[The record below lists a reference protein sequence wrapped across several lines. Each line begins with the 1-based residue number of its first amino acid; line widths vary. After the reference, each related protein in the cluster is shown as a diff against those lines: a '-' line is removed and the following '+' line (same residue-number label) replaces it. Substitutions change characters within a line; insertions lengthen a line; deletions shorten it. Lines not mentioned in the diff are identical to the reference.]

1 MMPPR
6 VSPLSA
12 ATFSAVLVLLTA
24 CGTNTPAAD
33 PPASPISIP
42 SPEGTARQSAGS
54 ATAEPVVPGDGS
66 FPSPGDAD
74 RTSADSTAELAARI
88 MHSWDTK
95 LDLTET
101 AAAIRAK
108 PLMSPEW
115 AANQVEPQRNANQ
128 AAWLKPSAHS
138 AYSIPRVTKAT
149 GDVARDVADDK
160 AIRSYDVT
168 WNWVSRDGVKLTE
181 TGSSQVTLYLEK
193 HSGQWQVVGH
203 QVRDMPKSETGGGQ

>member
-6 VSPLSA
+6 TSPLSA
-12 ATFSAVLVLLTA
+12 AAFSAVLLFVTA

-33 PPASPISIP
+33 PVSPISIP
-42 SPEGTARQSAGS
+42 SPELTAGRSTGS
-54 ATAEPVVPGDGS
+54 AAAEQVVPGDGS

-108 PLMSPEW
+108 PLMSAEW

-138 AYSIPRVTKAT
+138 AYSLPRVTKAT

-168 WNWVSRDGVKLTE
+168 WNWVSRDGVRLTE

-203 QVRDMPKSETGGGQ
+203 QVRDMPKPETGGGQ